1 MNSAFSRITLVPC
14 LLLLIAFTSLASAP
28 KSEAFG
34 TINGSLP
41 GVRFYAEHENITRAA
56 LSCEAQSSPRSC
68 FGPKSISNLAGMGGS
83 WGAVGAPDNMPMH
96 GGGGPSWW
104 HCDEGDFI
112 DQPGYPHSRTQANHH
127 LNQCQTFL
135 NAMIGNGLGDDS
147 KLRPGCRGL
156 QATGRLSYRCEGVVE
171 VAHQMLNTSNRID
184 ISEPD
189 YGNEARGCT
198 FNGDYG
204 RIKCLML
211 QQFGYALHAVE
222 DFYSHSNYTD
232 TSSSPFSIQN
242 PPGLE
247 MTGPSP
253 FLAKIPRTNFEN
265 NLATGCYP
273 DGDCEKA
280 GRATHGTINKD
291 RAMINPRSGYVT
303 PKTNMPA
310 DYMTPRGG
318 QSNNEQNA
326 VRVAILDVKR
336 QWENLQARIIERE
349 GTLRGNM
356 IICAL
361 SQDEA
366 NKVCQPG
373 VKAASIAKR
382 SEVKTGSTGRSTAKA
397 WTEETVRGRSRDTHP
412 EVGLRIPRPDYN
424 VKDPAVT
431 AERVKKGKTEHRCG
445 TVKLPGVTVT
455 DVKVWGTSCASARKM
470 LTTYRLSNTAKAS
483 QMRHLSTL
491 ICDETG
497 PTTPI
502 RCGRDMKVLITFKPD
517 CMGGNCDT

>member
-1 MNSAFSRITLVPC
+1 MNPAFSRITLVPF
-14 LLLLIAFTSLASAP
+14 LLLLIAFASLGSAP

-34 TINGSLP
+34 TINGSIPLVP
-41 GVRFYAEHENITRAA
+41 IVTFHAEHEMITRAA
-56 LSCEAQSSPRSC
+56 LSCDSDTRVANC
-68 FGPKSISNLAGMGGS
+68 FGVKTISNLAGMDGT
-83 WGAVGAPDNMPMH
+83 WGAVGAPDNIPMH

-104 HCDEGDFI
+104 HCDEGDFV
-112 DQPGYPHSRTQANHH
+112 DQPGYPHSRTEANHQ
-127 LNQCQTFL
+127 LNQCQTFI

-147 KLRPGCRGL
+147 KIRPGCRRL
-156 QATGRLSYRCEGVVE
+156 QPTGALTYRCEGVVE
-171 VAHQMLNTSNRID
+171 VAHKMLNTSNRVD
-184 ISEPD
+184 ISEPS
-189 YGNEARGCT
+189 YGSCT

-232 TSSSPFSIQN
+232 KASSPFSILN

-247 MTGPSP
+247 MTVPSP

-280 GRATHGTINKD
+280 GRTTHGNINKD
-291 RAMINPRSGYVT
+291 RAKINPTTGFVT
-303 PKTNMPA
+303 VGNKV
-310 DYMTPRGG
+310 YMTPRGAQG
-318 QSNNEQNA
+318 NNEQNA

-361 SQDEA
+361 SQDES
-366 NKVCQPG
+366 NRVCQPG

-382 SEVKTGSTGRSTAKA
+382 SEVKTRSTGRSTAKA
-397 WTEETVRGRSRDTHP
+397 WTEETVRGKSRDTHP

-431 AERVKKGKTEHRCG
+431 SNRVKKGKIEHRCG

-470 LTTYRLSNTAKAS
+470 LTNYRLSSTAKAS

>member
-1 MNSAFSRITLVPC
+1 MNPAFSRITLVPC

-34 TINGSLP
+34 TINGP
-41 GVRFYAEHENITRAA
+41 VPTVPIMTFHAEHEKITRAA
-56 LSCEAQSSPRSC
+56 LSCDSARRVANC
-68 FGPKSISNLAGMGGS
+68 FGVKTISNLAGADGT
-83 WGAVGAPDNMPMH
+83 WGAVGSADNIPMH
-96 GGGGPSWW
+96 LGGGPSWW
-104 HCDEGDFI
+104 HCDEGDFV
-112 DQPGYPHSRTQANHH
+112 DLPGYPHTRSQANFQ
-127 LNQCQTFL
+127 LQQCRTFA
-135 NAMIGNGLGDDS
+135 NAMIGDGINKGSTLLPFS
-147 KLRPGCRGL
+147 CRES
-156 QATGRLSYRCEGVVE
+156 AREKTRRLSWRCEGVVE
-171 VAHQMLNTSNRID
+171 VAHKMLNTSNRVD

-189 YGNEARGCT
+189 WSTPNSGCK

-211 QQFGYALHAVE
+211 QQFGYALHTVE

-232 TSSSPFSIQN
+232 YAALPFSIAN
-242 PPGLE
+242 PPGLA
-247 MTGPSP
+247 MSGISD
-253 FLAKIPRTNFEN
+253 FMDLRTYREN
-265 NLATGCYP
+265 RQANLATGCYP
-273 DGDCEKA
+273 DEECKA
-280 GRATHGTINKD
+280 LGRTTHGILNKD
-291 RAMINPRSGYVT
+291 RAKINPNTGVVT
-303 PKTNMPA
+303 ANQGTV
-310 DYMTPRGG
+310 MTPRGKVF
-318 QSNNEQNA
+318 NNEGNA
-326 VRVAILDVKR
+326 VRLAILDVQR
-336 QWENLQARIIERE
+336 QWRDLQARIITRE

-366 NKVCQPG
+366 NRVCQPG
-373 VKAASIAKR
+373 VTAASIANR
-382 SEVKTGSTGRSTAKA
+382 SAAKPGSVSQSAAVTGK
-397 WTEETVRGRSRDTHP
+397 SRDTHP

-431 AERVKKGKTEHRCG
+431 SDRVKKGKTEHRCG

-455 DVKVWGTSCASARKM
+455 DVKVWGTSCASARKI
-470 LTTYRLSNTAKAS
+470 LTTYRLSDTAKAS